1 MADRTFPPLDRLNVL
16 LHRRRLRPAFL
27 IVSSTEFV
35 DVVPLATHGFR
46 LPAHVETHETVVHC
60 STVFAAWTYLDRKDC
75 VPFDAD
81 ALEEAASALC
91 KEFLSNPLQAGA
103 CRTAS
108 GGTQNAVFNSAMN
121 AEARYE
127 RSPSVS
133 EPEHWRALGTGALLL
148 IVGASRRSVMG
159 ACLAASS
166 VPLLYRGITG
176 RWPKVL
182 NGHLQRDNTR
192 AALGGERGRS
202 ATNTTRA
209 SRW

>member
-60 STVFAAWTYLDRKDC
+60 STVFAAWTYLDREDC

-103 CRTAS
+103 MPDRIRWYAKCCLRQCYERGSPVRAVTFS
-108 GGTQNAVFNSAMN
+108 LRGGTLAG
-121 AEARYE
+121 ARYW
-127 RSPSVS
+127 RTSPDCRRVS
-133 EPEHWRALGTGALLL
+133 PFGNRRVPRG
-148 IVGASRRSVMG
+148 IVGASAVLGHHRTVAEGLERS
-159 ACLAASS
+159 S
-166 VPLLYRGITG
+166 PT
-176 RWPKVL
+176 
-182 NGHLQRDNTR
+182 
-192 AALGGERGRS
+192 
-202 ATNTTRA
+202 
-209 SRW
+209 